1 VKQQLTILSRIE
13 TRRSTH
19 GFPAMKHMTEIAII
33 GAGPYGLSLAAHL
46 REAGVPFRIFGKP
59 MDSWRHHMPKDM
71 LLKSDGFASSLSA
84 PAENSTLKSWCA
96 ANKIPY
102 ADAGMPVRL
111 DVFNAYADA
120 FQRRFV
126 PSLEQKHVVS
136 LERGTSE
143 GFRLILDD
151 GKRVNARNIV
161 LAPGI
166 TWFADMPKELSPLPA
181 EYRSHSFQHRDVA
194 RFARRHVVVLG
205 AGASAIDL
213 AASLHDA
220 GAKVKIVTRA
230 DAVRFH
236 NPPHPN
242 AHSLFNRLRKPP
254 SGIGPGW
261 RSFFCAN
268 FPGVF
273 HGLPESTRLRI
284 TRKHLGPAP
293 GWFMREKVMG
303 NFPMLLGQELKGS
316 RYREGL
322 VELDIEDAGG
332 NEQRLYCHHVIAA
345 TGFKPELVRLPF
357 LSPFVR
363 ARIAQV
369 QGTAILSPKFE
380 TSVPGLYVIGPAAAN
395 SFGPLMRFMVG
406 AEYTSPLLAAH
417 FRKTV
422 GTLPAPV
429 SQPARQLE
437 VAA

>member
-1 VKQQLTILSRIE
+1 
-13 TRRSTH
+13 
-19 GFPAMKHMTEIAII
+19 MKHMPEIAII

-59 MDSWRHHMPKDM
+59 MNSWREHMPKDM

-84 PAENSTLKSWCA
+84 PVEGATLKDWCA
-96 ANKIPY
+96 SRGIPY
-102 ADAGMPVRL
+102 ADQGTPVRL

-126 PSLEQKHVVS
+126 PSVEQKHVVS
-136 LERGTSE
+136 LERGVSE
-143 GFRLILDD
+143 GFRLVLED
-151 GKRVNARNIV
+151 GRRVDARNIV

-166 TWFADMPKELSPLPA
+166 TWFADMPKQLSSLPA

-242 AHSLFNRLRKPP
+242 ANSLFNRLRKPP
-254 SGIGPGW
+254 SGVGPGW

-268 FPGVF
+268 FPGAF
-273 HGLPESTRLRI
+273 HDLPESLRLRA
-284 TRKHLGPAP
+284 TRTHLGPAP

-303 NFPMLLGQELKGS
+303 QFPMMLGQELLSS

-322 VELDIEDAGG
+322 VELDIADAKG

-345 TGFKPELVRLPF
+345 TGYKPELARLPF

-363 ARIAQV
+363 AHIAQV
-369 QGTAILSPKFE
+369 QGTAILSSKFE

-406 AEYTSPLLAAH
+406 AEYTSPLLAKH
-417 FRKTV
+417 LRKKV
-422 GTLPAPV
+422 GVVRPKAAAPV
-429 SQPARQLE
+429 RSLE
-437 VAA
+437 AVA